1 VVLEKGVVVAVE
13 PFATTGVGRVVQ
25 GKESR
30 IYRLENMKPTRFGR
44 DILGRAKEYQG
55 LPFASRWLGNFDM
68 VLKRMARQGI
78 LNNYNILREESGGI
92 VSQREHTII
101 VLDKPII
108 TTI

>member
-1 VVLEKGVVVAVE
+1 LEDGVVVAVE

-25 GKESR
+25 GKDSR
-30 IYRLENMKPTRFGR
+30 IYRMEAVKPTRFGR
-44 DILGRAKEYQG
+44 DILEKAKDYRG
-55 LPFASRWLGNFDM
+55 LPFASRWLGNVDM
-68 VLKRMARQGI
+68 VLKRLAKQGM

-101 VLDKPII
+101 VLDKPIV